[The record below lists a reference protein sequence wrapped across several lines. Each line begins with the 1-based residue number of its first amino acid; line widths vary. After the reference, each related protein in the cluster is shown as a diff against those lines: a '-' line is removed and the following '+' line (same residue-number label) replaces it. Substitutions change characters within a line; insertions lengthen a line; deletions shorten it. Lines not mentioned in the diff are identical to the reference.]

1 MKTGILITMLLFTIS
16 VFGQTPNTRV
26 CDFDGENV
34 TQICSLTTTTGI
46 GTTFRLPDGMRIKDF
61 VVTNPTNFHAESNGA
76 IAIVTPRRSNVST
89 SVNIVSDNDKLF
101 VFYLTSAGEPE
112 QVDQLAIVQ
121 STDYQL
127 FQAHVRSTA
136 QSLLQ
141 EQRTVDAMRF
151 DAELEK
157 QIAQTRKQLIFSLNS
172 NYRLIGNGF
181 PIDGVAD
188 DGVFTYV
195 NLARSQDRPPVY
207 LGDAAKVKDLE
218 VVKYTDEGDHYV
230 IHRVLTSQDKGFVL
244 KLGDKTIEI
253 RRR

>member
-1 MKTGILITMLLFTIS
+1 MKSTFFMFALLFTIN
-16 VFGQTPNTRV
+16 VFGQMPNTRV
-26 CDFDGENV
+26 CDFDGENA

-46 GTTFRLPDGMRIKDF
+46 GTTFRLPDGMKIKDF
-61 VVTNPTNFHAESNGA
+61 VITNPTNFHAESNGA
-76 IAIVTPRRSNVST
+76 IAIVTPRRNNVST

-112 QVDQLAIVQ
+112 QVDQLTIVQ

-127 FQAHVRSTA
+127 FQDHVRSTA

-151 DAELEK
+151 DAELER

-195 NLARSQDRPPVY
+195 NLSRSQERPPVY
-207 LGDAAKVKDLE
+207 IGDASKVKELE
-218 VVKYTDEGDHYV
+218 VVKYADQGDHYV
-230 IHRVLTSQDKGFVL
+230 IHRVLTHQDKGFVL
-244 KLGDKTIEI
+244 KLGNKTIEI